1 MDKRTPG
8 IFKIEWK
15 GTEMICLNSKT
26 YLFFF
31 QFRRK
36 LINFS
41 EMANNEW
48 TQPTRKNTTVP
59 LTVFRKEKKRTRQAI
74 IGLGK
79 HLNIIQPEVKYSPIA
94 SLY

>member
-1 MDKRTPG
+1 M
-8 IFKIEWK
+8 F
-15 GTEMICLNSKT
+15 
-26 YLFFF
+26 FFF
-31 QFRRK
+31 QFLQK

-48 TQPTRKNTTVP
+48 TPPTRKNTTVP
-59 LTVFRKEKKRTRQAI
+59 PTVFRKEKKRKRQAI
-74 IGLGK
+74 VGLGK

>member
-1 MDKRTPG
+1 M
-8 IFKIEWK
+8 
-15 GTEMICLNSKT
+15 

-31 QFRRK
+31 QFRQK

-48 TQPTRKNTTVP
+48 TPPTRKNTTVP
-59 LTVFRKEKKRTRQAI
+59 PTVFRKEKKRTTQSI

-79 HLNIIQPEVKYSPIA
+79 HLNIIQLELKYSPIVI
-94 SLY
+94 LYL